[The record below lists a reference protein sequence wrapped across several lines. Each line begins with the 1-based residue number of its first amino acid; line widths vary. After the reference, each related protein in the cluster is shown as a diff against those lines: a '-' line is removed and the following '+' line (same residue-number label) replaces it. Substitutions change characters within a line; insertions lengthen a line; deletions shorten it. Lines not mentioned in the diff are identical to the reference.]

1 MLHISAAITYKRV
14 LEKKPWKPPLPP
26 DPKPN
31 PIPNLTLTLPLT
43 TYGGIFSKGDFC
55 LTPIQSI
62 EFS

>member
-43 TYGGIFSKGDFC
+43 PYGGIFA
-55 LTPIQSI
+55 
-62 EFS
+62 